1 MYGIS
6 IAEIAL
12 SFTPKGHDGPILEL
26 YKILGYQLDHAG
38 YNMMLALTI
47 LLMVGGILAYNGVKI
62 VKRGLTINETD

>member
-26 YKILGYQLDHAG
+26 YRILGYQWDHAG
-38 YNMMLALTI
+38 YNMVVVLTVI
-47 LLMVGGILAYNGVKI
+47 LMVGGIMAYNGVKI
-62 VKRGLTINETD
+62 VKRGLTINEA